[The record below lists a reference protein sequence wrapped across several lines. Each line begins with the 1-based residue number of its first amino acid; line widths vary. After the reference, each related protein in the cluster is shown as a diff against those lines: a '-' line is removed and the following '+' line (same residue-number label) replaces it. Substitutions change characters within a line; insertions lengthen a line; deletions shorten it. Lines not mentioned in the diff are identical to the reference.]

1 MRLVFKTRHLS
12 IDQFNP
18 VEIPDFVVLTGVNG
32 SGKSHLVQAIE
43 NGSVLIEGLNN
54 PHVVH
59 FNYETFKLENEG
71 AFNAQQ
77 LFNERE
83 QAWNFY
89 QQQVTPQA
97 TSWRNSIQGEYQTL
111 RDECVKEN
119 KPFWSAAKERVQQYT
134 SQGSAFLTQKNLRS
148 NAQAQ
153 GVYSL
158 AKKIPYGID
167 EIDHNTFV
175 SLYKPYQFTKDFLP
189 HQLGK
194 IFWDYYAK
202 YRHNQLNAFEN
213 EKYNKGYPSLSEEDF
228 IEAHG
233 RKPWELA
240 NEILAT
246 FYSLKYRVNSPEGTD
261 MFSSFQLKLQHIEK
275 PGLEVDFGHLSSGER
290 VLMALVASVYKSS
303 ADRLFPD
310 VLLLDEVDASLHP
323 SMMQNMLKVI
333 EEIFLKHGVKV
344 ILVSHSPTT
353 IALAPDES
361 IFAMQRS
368 GTNRIEKKS
377 KEEAL
382 SILTEGFATI
392 EQGLRLFDQVARSSI
407 TIITEGHN
415 EALLRKALELFHV
428 EGVEVLPGV
437 QDITGKT
444 QLRTVFQ
451 FFCKVQH
458 QNKVIVVWDCDA
470 PNGLEEEERT
480 YPYVIPT
487 NPRNSLTRKG
497 IENAFPEHLFQPFI
511 KTMSH
516 SNGNVVCAFDES
528 RKSDFAR
535 HVVDN
540 ATLDDFVHFQG
551 LVTEIKRVK
560 ALS

>member
-18 VEIPDFVVLTGVNG
+18 IKIPDFVVLTGVNG
-32 SGKSHLVQAIE
+32 SGKSHLLQAIQ

-59 FNYETFKLENEG
+59 FNYETFKLANEG
-71 AFNAQQ
+71 AFNGHQ
-77 LFNERE
+77 LSNERE

-89 QQQVTPQA
+89 QQQIKPQA
-97 TSWRNSIQGEYQTL
+97 VSWKNSIPDKYQTL
-111 RDECVKEN
+111 KEECIRDN
-119 KPFWSAAKERVQQYT
+119 KPFWITAKESAQQYT
-134 SQGSAFLTQKNLRS
+134 NHASTFLTQQNMRS
-148 NAQAQ
+148 NAHAQ
-153 GVYSL
+153 GIYSL
-158 AKKIPYGID
+158 LQKIPYGID
-167 EIDHNTFV
+167 EIDHETFLT
-175 SLYKPYQFTKDFLP
+175 LYKPYQFTNDFLP
-189 HQLGK
+189 LQLGK

-213 EKYNKGYPSLSEEDF
+213 EKYNKAYHAFTEEEF
-228 IEAHG
+228 IVAHG
-233 RKPWELA
+233 RKPWELV

-246 FYSLKYRVNSPEGTD
+246 FDSLKYRVNSPEGTD
-261 MFSSFQLKLQHIEK
+261 VFSSFQLKLQHIEK
-275 PGLEVDFGHLSSGER
+275 PGLEVGFEHLSSGER

-303 ADRLFPD
+303 ADGLFPD

-323 SMMQNMLKVI
+323 SMMQNMLNVI
-333 EEIFLKHGVKV
+333 AAIFLQHGVKV

-361 IFAMQRS
+361 IFTMQRS
-368 GTNRIEKKS
+368 GANRIEKKS
-377 KEEAL
+377 KDEAL

-437 QDITGKT
+437 QDITGKN

-470 PNGLEEEERT
+470 PNGLEGEGRT
-480 YPYVIPT
+480 FPYVIPANLG
-487 NPRNSLTRKG
+487 NPLTQKG

-511 KTMSH
+511 KTITH
-516 SNGNVVCAFDES
+516 SNGNVVHAFDES

-535 HVVDN
+535 HVVGQ
-540 ATLDDFVHFQG
+540 ATRDDFVHFQG
-551 LVTEIKRVK
+551 LITEIERVK